1 MKTEH
6 TEKLSSQ
13 RELWSTLWPRVTV
26 EALEFRRA
34 PVLVAACWFAAGEA
48 LTRRWL
54 PASVLL
60 IALVLLCGLLLLA
73 LRRSLRIAAFP
84 LAAVW
89 IVVGFWCAQMQP
101 APSTQQALLSYTD
114 GLSRTVVG
122 RVVRV
127 RELPPR
133 APAKD
138 QDKEPGWW
146 VGKEE
151 AEAESAVGA
160 VSLDLQVEEIE
171 YLTPD
176 ISRLVPISGG
186 VRVNIV
192 ADKAHLGDT
201 SFQAFPE
208 FHCGD
213 VVEAPM
219 RLREPERYHDP
230 GAWQYADY
238 LLAQGLGAH
247 ATVRASKI
255 SLLGNDAS
263 ALPAK
268 DGGVRLADKDWS
280 AEMQC
285 EAYAAQSWASSRVLH
300 YVNSRANRSLPATL
314 RLNTDDAGMLNA
326 MLFGDRV
333 GLNQTLRVGFER
345 TGSFH
350 LFVVSGMHVALLA
363 GIIFWLTRRL
373 RLGEWIA
380 TLTTLA
386 FTSGYAILT
395 GFGAPVQRALFM
407 TAVFLIA
414 RLLSRDRN
422 VLNALGV
429 AALAVLVW
437 SPNALFGAS
446 FQMTFLA
453 IMAIAGIAVPL
464 GERSFLPYAQAARK
478 LDDEWLDIA
487 FAPPLQQFRVMLRLW
502 CDLFAQ
508 AFGRWSRKLPATVA
522 RWTLWTLELVLIGL
536 VVEMVMALPMAIYFH
551 RATMF
556 ALPTN
561 MLSVPLVAIL
571 APMAI
576 VTFCAML
583 LNPWAA
589 ILPGSATAL
598 LLHGVTTVI
607 GRVSAVHAANLRV
620 PAPVWWISALAVAA
634 WAFCCWAVRR
644 SRGWA
649 WITVGLLPVI
659 VALVLWPESQI
670 VPRGTLEVTAIDVGQ
685 GDSIFVAGPTG
696 KTMLIDA
703 GGPVGG
709 INEVAAATSRF
720 DVGEDVVSAYLWS
733 RRIRHLDILVLSHA
747 HSDHMGGMP
756 AVMQNFRPREL
767 WVSIDPNS
775 EAYRALLTEA
785 QELGVTVRHFY
796 AGAQMSWDGTQII
809 VLAPQPGYTNGG
821 EPVNDDSLVLRMQYG
836 RSSVLLEGDAE
847 APSEDAM
854 LASGRMRPVTLLK
867 VGHHGS
873 KTSTTPAFLAAADPK
888 DAVISVGKGNTFGHP
903 RFEVLQRIED
913 EHARLYRT
921 DEFGATTF
929 LLDELGGIREASA
942 ASN

>member
-1 MKTEH
+1 M
-6 TEKLSSQ
+6 
-13 RELWSTLWPRVTV
+13 
-26 EALEFRRA
+26 
-34 PVLVAACWFAAGEA
+34 AACWFAVGEVLA
-48 LTRRWL
+48 RRWQ
-54 PASVLL
+54 PAAILL
-60 IALVLLCGLLLLA
+60 IALMLLCSLVLLT
-73 LRRSLRIAAFP
+73 LRYSLRTALFP
-84 LAAVW
+84 LAVVW
-89 IVVGFWCAQMQP
+89 IVAGLWCAQMQP
-101 APSTQQALLSYTD
+101 APPTQQALLSYAD

-127 RELPPR
+127 RKLPPR
-133 APAKD
+133 TPAND

-146 VGKEE
+146 AGKEE
-151 AEAESAVGA
+151 AEAESTAGA
-160 VSLDLQVEEIE
+160 LSLDLQVEEIE

-176 ISRLVPISGG
+176 ISRLVPMSGG
-186 VRVNIV
+186 VRVNVI
-192 ADKAHLGDT
+192 ADKTRPGQADT
-201 SFQAFPE
+201 LHSLPE

-247 ATVRASKI
+247 ATVRTSKI
-255 SLLGNDAS
+255 AFLSNDR
-263 ALPAK
+263 
-268 DGGVRLADKDWS
+268 GVVLADKPDWS

-285 EAYAAQSWASSRVLH
+285 RAYAAQSWASSRVLH
-300 YVNSRANRSLPATL
+300 YVNSRANRSLPTAL
-314 RLNTDDAGMLNA
+314 RLNVDDAGMLNA
-326 MLFGDRV
+326 MLFGDRA
-333 GLNQTLRVGFER
+333 GLNQALRVGFER

-363 GIIFWLTRRL
+363 GLIFWLTRRL
-373 RLGEWIA
+373 RFREWLSTLVTIA
-380 TLTTLA
+380 L
-386 FTSGYAILT
+386 TSGYALLT

-437 SPNALFGAS
+437 SPDALFGAS

-478 LDDEWLDIA
+478 INDNWLDIA

-502 CDLFAQ
+502 DETFARS
-508 AFGRWSRKLPATVA
+508 FGSWSRRIPAAVV
-522 RWTLWTLELVLIGL
+522 RGTLWSLELALIGL
-536 VVEMVMALPMAIYFH
+536 VVEMLMVLPMAVYFH

-561 MLSVPLVAIL
+561 MLSVPLVAVL
-571 APMAI
+571 APIAVI
-576 VTFCAML
+576 TFCAML
-583 LNPWAA
+583 LNPWLAL
-589 ILPGSATAL
+589 LPGAATAFL
-598 LLHGVTTVI
+598 MHGVTAVI

-620 PAPVWWISALAVAA
+620 PAPVWWITALAVIA
-634 WAFCCWAVRR
+634 WSFCCWAVRR

-649 WITVGLLPVI
+649 WAAVILLPGI
-659 VALVLWPESQI
+659 VVMVLWPEPQI

-685 GDSIFVAGPTG
+685 GDSIFVAGPDG

-709 INEVAAATSRF
+709 LSEVAAATSRF
-720 DVGEDVVSAYLWS
+720 DVGEDVVSPYLWS

-756 AVMQNFRPREL
+756 AVIRNFHPREL
-767 WVSIDPNS
+767 WVSIDPDS
-775 EAYRALLTEA
+775 EAYRALLAEA
-785 QELGVTVRHFY
+785 HELGVTVRHFY
-796 AGAQMSWDGTQII
+796 AGDQIAWDGTQIT

-821 EPVNDDSLVLRMQYG
+821 QPVNDDSLVLRMQYG
-836 RSSVLLEGDAE
+836 KASVLLEGDAE

-873 KTSTTPAFLAAADPK
+873 KTSTTPAFLRAADPK

-903 RFEVLQRIED
+903 RFEVLERIED

-929 LLDELGGIREASA
+929 LLDKQGGIREATP